1 MIEKV
6 IRFGIFLLM
15 TQTDAE
21 TLFYAALMTALELGI
36 FVFFVKYKP
45 LFRIRNWWTV
55 YKLQPSGKF
64 EYKHYVRVIKRT
76 HQPTEFIYEI
86 GKKKMKDPNDVEKL
100 LSTAKIGKDKLHI
113 TLKREG
119 SEEPVRLDFNSA
131 YDLDVNGETVRLI
144 YTRIIVFVRKTK
156 FMDLFNR

>member
-1 MIEKV
+1 MKNK
-6 IRFGIFLLM
+6 LLS
-15 TQTDAE
+15 
-21 TLFYAALMTALELGI
+21 
-36 FVFFVKYKP
+36 
-45 LFRIRNWWTV
+45 RIRNWWTV

-119 SEEPVRLDFNSA
+119 SEEQVCLDFNSA
-131 YDLDVNGETVRLI
+131 YDLDVNGEQILLI
-144 YTRIIVFVRKTK
+144 YTRIKVYVC
-156 FMDLFNR
+156 